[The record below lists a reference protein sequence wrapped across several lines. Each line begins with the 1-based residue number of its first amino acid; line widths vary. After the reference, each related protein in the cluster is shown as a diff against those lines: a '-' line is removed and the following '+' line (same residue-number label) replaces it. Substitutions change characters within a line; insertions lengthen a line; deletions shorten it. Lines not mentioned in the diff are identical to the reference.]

1 MAWEAM
7 EMIGGPLSIVADLLD
22 YLNESP
28 SLCAEAKRQLLDAE
42 PRCRPC
48 GGSSGAGSHS
58 GA

>member
-28 SLCAEAKRQLLDAE
+28 SLCAEAKR
-42 PRCRPC
+42 
-48 GGSSGAGSHS
+48 
-58 GA
+58 